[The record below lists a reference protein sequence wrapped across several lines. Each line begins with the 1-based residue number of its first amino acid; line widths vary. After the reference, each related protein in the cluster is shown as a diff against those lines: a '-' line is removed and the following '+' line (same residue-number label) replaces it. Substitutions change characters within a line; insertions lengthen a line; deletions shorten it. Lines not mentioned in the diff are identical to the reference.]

1 MDPGAYFNKSICV
14 LGIYYDV
21 NTDPKSIIKNKGDIM
36 DIINKCGFL
45 MNHCS
50 LEESKDKVETLEYRV
65 DGVTLKMTLLK
76 IDDVLHITSI
86 FVYTDTIHVSPN
98 EDTPIP
104 YTEMTRSRLIDYIY
118 RFRDGLA
125 DLANLSLEHFK
136 TCLPDVSGETK
147 MTMMGAAYTTGV
159 DIFQKR
165 VAVAFYL
172 AGEETVARV
181 ALLDKEEYNPDTQS
195 EQFKTVVESN
205 TRRISQFLHTL
216 EETKA

>member
-1 MDPGAYFNKSICV
+1 
-14 LGIYYDV
+14 
-21 NTDPKSIIKNKGDIM
+21 M
-36 DIINKCGFL
+36 DIINKCGL
-45 MNHCS
+45 PMDHCS
-50 LEESKDKVETLEYRV
+50 LEESKDKVETLEYKA

-76 IDDVLHITSI
+76 IDNVLHITSI
-86 FVYTDTIHVSPN
+86 FLYTNAVHVSRN
-98 EDTPIP
+98 EDDPIP

-125 DLANLSLEHFK
+125 DLANLSLEHFT
-136 TCLPDVSGETK
+136 TCLPDVSGDTK

-181 ALLDKEEYNPDTQS
+181 ALLDKKEYNPDTQAK
-195 EQFKTVVESN
+195 QFKAVVEDNARIISN
-205 TRRISQFLHTL
+205 FLHKL
-216 EETKA
+216 EETKAA

>member
-1 MDPGAYFNKSICV
+1 
-14 LGIYYDV
+14 
-21 NTDPKSIIKNKGDIM
+21 M
-36 DIINKCGFL
+36 DIINKCGLL

-50 LEESKDKVETLEYRV
+50 LEESKDKVETLEYRA

-76 IDDVLHITSI
+76 IDDVLHVTSI

-136 TCLPDVSGETK
+136 TCLPDVSGDTK

-165 VAVAFYL
+165 IAVAFYL

-181 ALLDKEEYNPDTQS
+181 TLHNEEAYNPDTQA
-195 EQFKTVVESN
+195 EQFKTIVEIN
-205 TRRISQFLHTL
+205 TRRLSQFLHML